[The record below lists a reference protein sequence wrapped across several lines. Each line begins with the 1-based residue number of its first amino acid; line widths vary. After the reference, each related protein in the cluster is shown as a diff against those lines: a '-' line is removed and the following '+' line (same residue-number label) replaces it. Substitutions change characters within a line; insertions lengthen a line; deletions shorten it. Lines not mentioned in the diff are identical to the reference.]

1 METKKKGGVIME
13 DILAKLKELI
23 QKLVDFV
30 KGLLKKLN
38 IGGEEGET
46 AA

>member
-1 METKKKGGVIME
+1 METKEKGGVIME

-30 KGLLKKLN
+30 KGLLAKLN